1 MSGAKDNRG
10 KLKKR
15 MERMAEAKARRTS
28 SLESRIIDLCLAF
41 QSFRKADAE
50 TQGLVI
56 GLVVQAWNY
65 AIVIPDTWQA
75 MLREV
80 AEAEGATDSLDLLL
94 RDMGETARLKTERYP
109 TDNRYVVG
117 FELVRPGKD
126 VSLRLEALDLGETVS
141 GALKAEVAGHL
152 RDELVVSFRARR
164 EQGEALAAG
173 AAGEAAED
181 GAPQAQ
187 AEVPSAEPA

>member
-1 MSGAKDNRG
+1 MSAKKDNRG

-28 SLESRIIDLCLAF
+28 SLESRIVDLCLEF

-56 GLVVQAWNY
+56 GLVIQAWNY
-65 AIVIPDTWQA
+65 AIVIPDSWPA

-80 AEAEGATDSLDLLL
+80 AEAEGAADSLDLLL
-94 RDMGETARLKTERYP
+94 RDMGVAARLKGERYP
-109 TDNRYVVG
+109 DDNRYVVA
-117 FELVRPGKD
+117 FELVRPGKE
-126 VSLRLEALDLGETVS
+126 VVLRLDAFDLGRTVS
-141 GALKAEVAGHL
+141 EELKAEMVGHL

-164 EQGEALAAG
+164 EQNEASASEDA
-173 AAGEAAED
+173 EAAAID
-181 GAPQAQ
+181 GGRTA
-187 AEVPSAEPA
+187 

>member
-126 VSLRLEALDLGETVS
+126 VILRLEALDLGETVS

-164 EQGEALAAG
+164 EQAEASAAG
-173 AAGEAAED
+173 PAGEA
-181 GAPQAQ
+181 
-187 AEVPSAEPA
+187 